1 MVPSPD
7 SLDRAVEEYRRR
19 LYFQPLP
26 LFDPEG
32 LRERIEGFPMFLQ
45 WIFLAL
51 ALSNLPYDSSSAK
64 EADIIHSHARSAR
77 DTVLELAMRG
87 TAQLEISQALCL
99 LAVGDI
105 LGTHPSLFITPILI
119 FL

>member
-1 MVPSPD
+1 
-7 SLDRAVEEYRRR
+7 
-19 LYFQPLP
+19 
-26 LFDPEG
+26 
-32 LRERIEGFPMFLQ
+32 MFLQ

-64 EADIIHSHARSAR
+64 EADIIHAHTRSAR
-77 DTVLELAMRG
+77 DTVLELAMQG

-105 LGTHPSLFITPILI
+105 LGTHPPLFV
-119 FL
+119 